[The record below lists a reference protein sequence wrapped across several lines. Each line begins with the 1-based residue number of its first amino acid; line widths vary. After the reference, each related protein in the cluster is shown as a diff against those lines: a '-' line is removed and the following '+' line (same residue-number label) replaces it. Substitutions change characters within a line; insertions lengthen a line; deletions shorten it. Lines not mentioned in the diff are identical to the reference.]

1 MEFADEW
8 LELLTGE
15 NRARR

>member
-1 MEFADEW
+1 MEFADRW

>member
-15 NRARR
+15 IRARR